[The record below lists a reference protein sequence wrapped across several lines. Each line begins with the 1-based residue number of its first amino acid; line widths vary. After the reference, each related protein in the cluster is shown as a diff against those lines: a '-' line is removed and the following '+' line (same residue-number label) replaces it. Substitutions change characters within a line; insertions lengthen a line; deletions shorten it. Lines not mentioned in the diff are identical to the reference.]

1 MELWTALVF
10 DPAMA
15 KKKKKNQPDDGRK
28 VLVRNRRALHDY
40 TITERIEAGIA
51 LLGSEVKSL
60 RDSKASILEGYVEF
74 RRGEAW
80 LSGIQINEYP
90 WANRWN
96 HEPGRTRKLLL
107 HRHEIDKLEAKVN
120 QKGFTIIPL
129 SLYLK
134 KGKVKVE
141 LGLGKGRREYEKRD
155 AKKEAMA
162 KREIAQEI
170 KRHG

>member
-1 MELWTALVF
+1 
-10 DPAMA
+10 MA
-15 KKKKKNQPDDGRK
+15 KKKKNQPNDGRK

-40 TITERIEAGIA
+40 DISERIEAGIQ

-60 RDSKASILEGYVEF
+60 RESKATLTDGFVEF
-74 RRGEAW
+74 KRGEAW

-96 HEPGRTRKLLL
+96 HEVGRTRKLLL
-107 HRHEIDKLEAKVN
+107 HKGEIRKLEAKVH
-120 QKGFTIIPL
+120 QKGFSIVPL

-134 KGKVKVE
+134 NGKVKVE
-141 LGLGKGRREYEKRD
+141 LAVGKGRKEYEKRH

-170 KRHG
+170 GRRR